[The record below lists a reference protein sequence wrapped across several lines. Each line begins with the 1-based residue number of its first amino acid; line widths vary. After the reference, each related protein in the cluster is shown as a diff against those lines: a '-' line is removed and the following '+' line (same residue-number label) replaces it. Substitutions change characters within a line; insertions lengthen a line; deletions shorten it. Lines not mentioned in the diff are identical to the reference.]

1 MSDTINIV
9 EEVTAIVRLAE
20 AGPQGPAGNT
30 ELGYAA
36 ITSDFSGTATT
47 LTDIAGLTVTVTVGS
62 RPILVKFQA
71 DAAMTTAVFT
81 GGVYLVEDGTDIGVL
96 AVIAYGGLVPTHGVR
111 RLAPSSGSHTYKLRY
126 KSATAGTVTIKAGP
140 GNAAAV
146 NGPAFL
152 QVVEV

>member
-1 MSDTINIV
+1 MTDTIEVV
-9 EEVTAIVRLAE
+9 ELVTATTELVT

-36 ITSDFSGTATT
+36 ITSDFSGTATA
-47 LTDIAGLTVTVTVGS
+47 LTDIAGLSVTVTVGS

-71 DAAMTTAVFT
+71 DAATTTSAYT
-81 GGVYLVEDGTDIGVL
+81 GGVYLNEDGTDLGVL